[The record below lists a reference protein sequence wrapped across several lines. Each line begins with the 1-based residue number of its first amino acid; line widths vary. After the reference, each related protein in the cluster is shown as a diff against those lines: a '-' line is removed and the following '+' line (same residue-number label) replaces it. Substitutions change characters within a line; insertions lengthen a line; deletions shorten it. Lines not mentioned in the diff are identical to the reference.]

1 MVTFRTESRRTI
13 DMKKFVLAFTAL
25 FLSFNVFS
33 YEGVMTGQ
41 KNLRIIKT
49 QHFDVIYASASSES
63 AGILVQK
70 ADSVYDELAEKFS
83 IKKHFRMPVVV
94 VDGTDSFNA
103 YFSSFPFNH
112 IVMFDSIPD
121 AGMAVF
127 EETFINTFRHE
138 LIHGITYNCRNN
150 FWFGL
155 DGALGDVYNPA
166 LLTITTAWAEGAAVS
181 LESEF
186 GQGRMNSDY
195 ALQMLRQA
203 KIDGCFPKYSDI
215 QGARDIYP
223 STTMSYIFGGAF
235 CRWLQQKY
243 GMEKYADFWYRSVN
257 FKVLTY
263 FGCFKKVYGK
273 SIRTAWKEFY
283 DSIEIPEGV
292 QIKKVGGRK
301 LSYYKSLTVCTT
313 GYAYI
318 DLFKTAVYFAEN
330 GKKPRLLFTQD
341 SLDKVN
347 LSCDGAYLAVT
358 YTDNSY
364 ANGRSRVYVFD
375 MKKKR
380 SFYIEGTGLKEAEV
394 FKSGGEYYLAAQ
406 RRESEFAAL
415 VIYRLNR
422 KKSGRIYEAELAAEF
437 PQEYG
442 KQIFALEGTDSG
454 NLYFIRKDG
463 LDFSICRYEPESGE
477 FTAFELPIES
487 MVVQGLN
494 YNGGKLYFSYTLKGT
509 LPRLGILVES
519 QEGFTAELS
528 EIDVPGGMLCPIP
541 GLPEDEEIV
550 CIANHLSGTEI
561 KRTALSA
568 LDFMAVSLTPQE
580 LGKGLMAEGQMKPA
594 EDATSGEQDGT
605 LEELEGSRKF
615 SALAYTFKGPRGA
628 FLPFSLAKTYSIYDT
643 GDILKSVMIPFG
655 VTYMSSTPW
664 TYPIYYLS
672 AGYGPLTNSYALQ
685 VGIYR
690 GGTTNSLFNYSGD
703 AKVEFDSDGYKQT
716 SCNVQLTS
724 EIPLVRTLTFL
735 VAENFQFMHGRQSN
749 WEYSLN
755 DLFPLSDCIGL
766 LNHEDKV
773 DLSVK
778 RLFISNTVSAGIS
791 NIHKAGRGYFNY
803 AGFRLLPSVS
813 MTACAKA
820 SDLDKQYYRF
830 DNLSVDLMFKIP
842 GIIPLTLEAALFPAN
857 QYVGYGV
864 ARANLFTWEIQKSTE
879 FLPLLYFNRLSFS
892 AQYTAKIKEHF
903 NMASWPISRAY
914 DYFSDVKDGITNY
927 YDELSLMAT
936 AYFTPNIGGLARTDF
951 QVKASGGFIYRFC
964 PESDEKTAGLAL
976 SVTIGSFTFQ

>member
-83 IKKHFRMPVVV
+83 IKNHFRMPVVV

-155 DGALGDVYNPA
+155 DRALGDVYNPA

-347 LSCDGAYLAVT
+347 LSSDGAYLAVT
-358 YTDNSY
+358 YTDNAY

-442 KQIFALEGTDSG
+442 RQVFALEGTDSG
-454 NLYFIRKDG
+454 LLYFIRKDG
-463 LDFSICRYEPESGE
+463 LDFSICRYEPESGD
-477 FTAFELPIES
+477 FTDFELPGES
-487 MVVQGLN
+487 MVIQGLN
-494 YNGGKLYFSYTLKGT
+494 YDGGKLYFSYTLPGT
-509 LPRLGILVES
+509 LPRLGVLAEP
-519 QEGFTAELS
+519 QDGGAAELS
-528 EIDVPGGMLCPIP
+528 ETDVPGGMLCPIP
-541 GLPEDEEIV
+541 IDEEIL
-550 CIANHLSGTEI
+550 CIASHLDGMEI
-561 KRTALSA
+561 KRTSLSA
-568 LDFMAVSLTPQE
+568 LDFTAVTLSCHE
-580 LGKGLMAEGQMKPA
+580 LGKTLMAEGRTEPA
-594 EDATSGEQDGT
+594 EDVDSEEQVCKT
-605 LEELEGSRKF
+605 LELEGSGKF
-615 SALAYTFKGPRGA
+615 SALAYTFKGPKGA
-628 FLPFSLAKTYSIYDT
+628 FLPFSFAKTYSIYDT
-643 GDILKSVMIPFG
+643 GDVLKNVMLPFG

-672 AGYGPLTNSYALQ
+672 AGYGLLTNSYALQ
-685 VGIYR
+685 AGIYR

-716 SCNVQLTS
+716 SCNVKFTS
-724 EIPLVRTLTFL
+724 EIPLIRTLTFL
-735 VAENFQFMHGRQSN
+735 VSEDFQFMHGRQSN
-749 WEYSLN
+749 WEYSLS
-755 DLFPLSDCIGL
+755 DLFSLSDCVGL
-766 LNHEDKV
+766 LNYDDDV
-773 DLSVK
+773 DLSIS
-778 RLFISNTVSAGIS
+778 RLFVSNTVSAGIG
-791 NIHKAGRGYFNY
+791 NVHKAGKGYFNY

-820 SDLDKQYYRF
+820 SDLDRQYYRF

-842 GIIPLTLEAALFPAN
+842 GIIPLTLEAAVFPAN

-879 FLPLLYFNRLSFS
+879 FLPLLYFNRLSFY

-903 NMASWPISRAY
+903 NMASWPLSRAY
-914 DYFSDVKDGITNY
+914 DYFSDVKNGITSY
-927 YDELSLMAT
+927 YDELALMAT
-936 AYFTPNIGGLARTDF
+936 AYLTPNIGGLARTDF

-964 PESDEKTAGLAL
+964 PESDEKTAGLTFN
-976 SVTIGSFTFQ
+976 VTIGSFTFQ